1 MRQSEHYRPL
11 TPRLALN
18 LAAPHTWAASVF
30 PALFADFY
38 CWQQGLGLTW
48 FKGIMLL
55 AACIFL
61 QSAVNTLNDYF
72 DFIKGADS
80 ADDHVEVSDAVLI
93 YGNVAPGS
101 ALILGIVY
109 MAAGAVLGL
118 ASCIGS
124 GMVPII
130 IGIIGG
136 VVILIYSGGPIPV
149 SYLPIGEIVSGFVMG
164 GLIPLGIAGCADGEI
179 HWQILLY
186 SLPMIAGI
194 ALIMMSNN
202 GSDIEKDR
210 KAGRRT
216 LPTCIGRVR
225 TLELYRYLI
234 VSWLTLA
241 VVLPVTLLGPI
252 GFVSGIL
259 TVFLG
264 GKIIR
269 KQLACTLEPEER
281 IAAMKGIAMTNIV
294 LNGAYTAAFAAGF
307 ILEVLH
313 G

>member
-1 MRQSEHYRPL
+1 M

-38 CWQQGLGLTW
+38 CWQQGLGLAW
-48 FKGIMLL
+48 IKGIMLL

-80 ADDHVEVSDAVLI
+80 AEDHVEVNDAVLI
-93 YGNVAPGS
+93 YGNIAPRS

-124 GMVPII
+124 GMVPVI
-130 IGIIGG
+130 IGIIGA
-136 VVILIYSGGPIPV
+136 VVILIYSGGPVPV

-164 GLIPLGIAGCADGEI
+164 GLIPLGIGGCADGRI
-179 HWQILLY
+179 HWQLLFY
-186 SLPMIAGI
+186 AFPMIMGI

-210 KAGRRT
+210 KAGRQT
-216 LPTCIGRVR
+216 FPVCIGRER
-225 TLELYRYLI
+225 TLVLYRYMI
-234 VSWLTLA
+234 VSWATL
-241 VVLPVTLLGPI
+241 VIVMPVTLLGVT
-252 GFVSGIL
+252 GLVSAVLVVLVGRK
-259 TVFLG
+259 T
-264 GKIIR
+264 IR
-269 KQLACTLEPEER
+269 KQLTCRLKPEER
-281 IAAMKGIAMTNIV
+281 IASMKGIAMTNIV
-294 LNGAYTAAFAAGF
+294 LNGAYTAALAAGF
-307 ILEVLH
+307 IMEVLH

>member
-1 MRQSEHYRPL
+1 M

-38 CWQQGLGLTW
+38 CWQQGLGLAW
-48 FKGIMLL
+48 IKGIMLL

-80 ADDHVEVSDAVLI
+80 AEDHVEVNDAVLI
-93 YGNVAPGS
+93 YGNIAPRS

-124 GMVPII
+124 GMVPVI
-130 IGIIGG
+130 IGIIGA
-136 VVILIYSGGPIPV
+136 VVILIYSGGPVPV

-164 GLIPLGIAGCADGEI
+164 GLIPLGIGGCADGRI
-179 HWQILLY
+179 HWQLLFY
-186 SLPMIAGI
+186 AFPMIMGI

-210 KAGRRT
+210 KAGRQT
-216 LPTCIGRVR
+216 FPVCIGRDR
-225 TLELYRYLI
+225 TLVLYRYMI
-234 VSWLTLA
+234 VSWATLVIA
-241 VVLPVTLLGPI
+241 MPVTLLGVT
-252 GFVSGIL
+252 GLVSAVLVVLVGRK
-259 TVFLG
+259 T
-264 GKIIR
+264 IR
-269 KQLACTLEPEER
+269 KQLTCRLKPEER
-281 IAAMKGIAMTNIV
+281 IASMKGIAMTNIV
-294 LNGAYTAAFAAGF
+294 LNGAYTAALAAGF
-307 ILEVLH
+307 IMEVLH

>member
-1 MRQSEHYRPL
+1 M

-136 VVILIYSGGPIPV
+136 DSHLFGWSDSRILSSDRRNSVRFCDGRPHPFRDCRLCRRRD
-149 SYLPIGEIVSGFVMG
+149 SL
-164 GLIPLGIAGCADGEI
+164 ADT
-179 HWQILLY
+179 
-186 SLPMIAGI
+186 SLFTPNDCG
-194 ALIMMSNN
+194 
-202 GSDIEKDR
+202 D
-210 KAGRRT
+210 
-216 LPTCIGRVR
+216 CIDHD
-225 TLELYRYLI
+225 E
-234 VSWLTLA
+234 
-241 VVLPVTLLGPI
+241 
-252 GFVSGIL
+252 
-259 TVFLG
+259 
-264 GKIIR
+264 
-269 KQLACTLEPEER
+269 Q
-281 IAAMKGIAMTNIV
+281 
-294 LNGAYTAAFAAGF
+294 
-307 ILEVLH
+307 
-313 G
+313 

>member
-1 MRQSEHYRPL
+1 
-11 TPRLALN
+11 
-18 LAAPHTWAASVF
+18 
-30 PALFADFY
+30 
-38 CWQQGLGLTW
+38 
-48 FKGIMLL
+48 MLL

>member
-1 MRQSEHYRPL
+1 M

-38 CWQQGLGLTW
+38 CWQQGLGLAW
-48 FKGIMLL
+48 IKGIMLL

-80 ADDHVEVSDAVLI
+80 AEDHVEVNDAVLI
-93 YGNVAPGS
+93 YGNIAPRS

-124 GMVPII
+124 GMVPVI
-130 IGIIGG
+130 IGIIGA
-136 VVILIYSGGPIPV
+136 VVILIYSGGPVPV

-164 GLIPLGIAGCADGEI
+164 GLIPLGIGGCADGRI
-179 HWQILLY
+179 HWQLLFY
-186 SLPMIAGI
+186 AFPMIMGI

-210 KAGRRT
+210 KAGRQT
-216 LPTCIGRVR
+216 FPVCIGRER
-225 TLELYRYLI
+225 TLVLYRYMI
-234 VSWLTLA
+234 VSWATL
-241 VVLPVTLLGPI
+241 VLVMPVTLLGVT
-252 GFVSGIL
+252 GLVSAVLVVLVGRK
-259 TVFLG
+259 T
-264 GKIIR
+264 IR
-269 KQLACTLEPEER
+269 KQLTCRLKPEER
-281 IAAMKGIAMTNIV
+281 IASMKGIAMTNIV
-294 LNGAYTAAFAAGF
+294 LNGAYTAALAAGF
-307 ILEVLH
+307 IMEVLH

>member
-1 MRQSEHYRPL
+1 M

-216 LPTCIGRVR
+216 LPTCIGRGR

-241 VVLPVTLLGPI
+241 VALPVALLGPI

-259 TVFLG
+259 TVLLG

-269 KQLACTLEPEER
+269 KQLACTLEPEQR

>member
-1 MRQSEHYRPL
+1 M

-38 CWQQGLGLTW
+38 CWQQGLGLAW
-48 FKGIMLL
+48 IKGIMLL

-80 ADDHVEVSDAVLI
+80 AEDHVEVNDAVLI
-93 YGNVAPGS
+93 YGNIAPRS

-124 GMVPII
+124 GMVPVI
-130 IGIIGG
+130 IGIIGA
-136 VVILIYSGGPIPV
+136 VVILIYSGGPVPV

-164 GLIPLGIAGCADGEI
+164 GLIPLGIGGCADGRI
-179 HWQILLY
+179 HWQLLFY
-186 SLPMIAGI
+186 AFPMIMGI

-210 KAGRRT
+210 KAGRQT
-216 LPTCIGRVR
+216 FPVCIGRDR
-225 TLELYRYLI
+225 TLVLYRYMI
-234 VSWLTLA
+234 VSWATRVIA
-241 VVLPVTLLGPI
+241 MPVTLLGVT
-252 GFVSGIL
+252 GLVSAVLVVLVGRK
-259 TVFLG
+259 T
-264 GKIIR
+264 IR
-269 KQLACTLEPEER
+269 KQLTCRLKPEER
-281 IAAMKGIAMTNIV
+281 IASMKGIAMTNIV
-294 LNGAYTAAFAAGF
+294 LNGAYTAALAAGF
-307 ILEVLH
+307 IMEVLH

>member
-1 MRQSEHYRPL
+1 
-11 TPRLALN
+11 
-18 LAAPHTWAASVF
+18 
-30 PALFADFY
+30 
-38 CWQQGLGLTW
+38 
-48 FKGIMLL
+48 MLL

-186 SLPMIAGI
+186 SLPMSAGI

-259 TVFLG
+259 TVLLG

>member
-1 MRQSEHYRPL
+1 M

-18 LAAPHTWAASVF
+18 LAAPHTWAASIF

-38 CWQQGLGLTW
+38 CWQQGLGLAW
-48 FKGIMLL
+48 IKGIMLL

-80 ADDHVEVSDAVLI
+80 AEDHVEVNDAVLI
-93 YGNVAPGS
+93 YGNIAPRS

-124 GMVPII
+124 GMVPVI
-130 IGIIGG
+130 IGIIGA
-136 VVILIYSGGPIPV
+136 VVILIYSGGPVPV

-164 GLIPLGIAGCADGEI
+164 GLIPLGIGGCADGRI
-179 HWQILLY
+179 HWQLLFY
-186 SLPMIAGI
+186 AFPMIMGI

-210 KAGRRT
+210 KAGRQT
-216 LPTCIGRVR
+216 FPVCIGRER
-225 TLELYRYLI
+225 TLVLYRYMI
-234 VSWLTLA
+234 VSWATL
-241 VVLPVTLLGPI
+241 VIVMPVTLLGVT
-252 GFVSGIL
+252 GLVSAVLVVLVGRK
-259 TVFLG
+259 T
-264 GKIIR
+264 IR
-269 KQLACTLEPEER
+269 KQLTCRLKPEER
-281 IAAMKGIAMTNIV
+281 IASMKGIAMTNIV
-294 LNGAYTAAFAAGF
+294 LNGAYTAALAAGF
-307 ILEVLH
+307 IMEVLH